1 MLLIK
6 IFSCL
11 SIPAEE
17 LGGCNDPELPMK
29 VHVKQWVAFYDN
41 LDRKVS
47 VIGYT
52 IYMHLVYDR
61 KGSPLIVINL
71 SLDM

>member
-17 LGGCNDPELPMK
+17 LDGYDDPELPMK
-29 VHVKQWVAFYDN
+29 VHAKQWVAFYDN

-52 IYMHLVYDR
+52 IYMHLVYVC
-61 KGSPLIVINL
+61 L
-71 SLDM
+71 